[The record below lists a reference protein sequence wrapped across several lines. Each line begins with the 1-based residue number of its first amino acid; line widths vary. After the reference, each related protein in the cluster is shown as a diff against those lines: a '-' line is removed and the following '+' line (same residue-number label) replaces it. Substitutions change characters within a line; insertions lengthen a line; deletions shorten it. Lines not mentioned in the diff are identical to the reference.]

1 MDGDAY
7 DEKVRQLGAEVEHLR
22 RQRDT
27 ALAEVRRLS
36 RVHDREW
43 ADHVELTQRMRRA
56 EAQVHAVEALCAPP
70 VDYVVVLSIRAAL
83 ATAARR
89 AENAWRLPDVSWPDA
104 G

>member
-1 MDGDAY
+1 MDSEARDQ
-7 DEKVRQLGAEVEHLR
+7 EVRRLTVEVERLR

-43 ADHVELTQRMRRA
+43 TDHVEMAERMRRA
-56 EAQVHAVEALCAPP
+56 EAQVRAVEALCAPP

-89 AENAWRLPDVSWPDA
+89 AENTWRLPDT